1 MIIEL
6 EKNKAITPAMQSNV
20 PLIRDM
26 VMMLLCMLGQPAVL
40 PRFRVVTGMLW
51 ISHSPQLWSY
61 GGRCGIQPGLV
72 VICLKW
78 RMVKTGL
85 MSGIEVL

>member
-40 PRFRVVTGMLW
+40 PRFRVMTGML
-51 ISHSPQLWSY
+51 
-61 GGRCGIQPGLV
+61 
-72 VICLKW
+72 
-78 RMVKTGL
+78 
-85 MSGIEVL
+85 

>member
-1 MIIEL
+1 MYYIQHWRCFILMIIEL

-40 PRFRVVTGMLW
+40 PRFRVMTGML
-51 ISHSPQLWSY
+51 
-61 GGRCGIQPGLV
+61 
-72 VICLKW
+72 
-78 RMVKTGL
+78 
-85 MSGIEVL
+85 